1 MNIKPL
7 HILAFWAVLSACCF
21 SACSKEEWAGG
32 TPSGEP
38 AGLRF
43 AVAPMGAATKV
54 SYEGVTS
61 QFDEGETIGCIIATK
76 DLTADDNTPYTYAA
90 NSRWTYTGGYLVL
103 EEVFTRNWTWNNG
116 GQWEETAVNNLIR
129 ETTPDANDGF
139 LTIDDQTKTFAFYF
153 YYPYIGISTLTD
165 DYNQAVAEA
174 QADASVPFYQ
184 LLQYPN
190 CATAD
195 TQTPSGSAT
204 DWKDNYLMSAAGT
217 EENSNGMRMYLWTA
231 YPCFVNHTQSTKAQ
245 TNHSDFLWVM
255 RDGITQASNQ
265 RVNLVFEK
273 KTATIEVE
281 SDTPLSSIYFQP
293 QGAQQLYRGRQI
305 NLQTG
310 QFSAYK
316 YVSWGTPQQKNVYF
330 TESERLLPYDNSN
343 GAKTNFRLS
352 LPYQEEFLCNLCFT
366 LNNGTEDKAYT
377 IDLSNNIPSLQE
389 GYLYI
394 IHISQ
399 SGETTFDIVDW
410 EDGNLEILDPDTD
423 LESETTEP

>member
-1 MNIKPL
+1 MS
-7 HILAFWAVLSACCF
+7 AVDAT
-21 SACSKEEWAGG
+21 ENYYD
-32 TPSGEP
+32 
-38 AGLRF
+38 GLRRY
-43 AVAPMGAATKV
+43 
-54 SYEGVTS
+54 S
-61 QFDEGETIGCIIATK
+61 
-76 DLTADDNTPYTYAA
+76 
-90 NSRWTYTGGYLVL
+90 W
-103 EEVFTRNWTWNNG
+103 
-116 GQWEETAVNNLIR
+116 
-129 ETTPDANDGF
+129 
-139 LTIDDQTKTFAFYF
+139 QT
-153 YYPYIGISTLTD
+153 
-165 DYNQAVAEA
+165 
-174 QADASVPFYQ
+174 
-184 LLQYPN
+184 
-190 CATAD
+190 
-195 TQTPSGSAT
+195 
-204 DWKDNYLMSAAGT
+204 
-217 EENSNGMRMYLWTA
+217 
-231 YPCFVNHTQSTKAQ
+231 YPCFVNHTQSTETQ
-245 TNHSDFLWVM
+245 TNHSDFLWVKHE
-255 RDGITQASNQ
+255 GITQASSQ

-293 QGAQQLYRGRQI
+293 QGAQQMYRGRQI

-310 QFSAYK
+310 RLTNYST
-316 YVSWGTPQQKNVYF
+316 SWQLQQTNFYF

>member
-1 MNIKPL
+1 MNIKQL

-21 SACSKEEWAGG
+21 SACSEEEWAGG
-32 TPSGEP
+32 TPGGES

-76 DLTADDNTPYTYAA
+76 DLTADENTPYAYAA

-103 EEVFTRNWTWNNG
+103 EEVYTWGSWDNNTHSRAKTVQTG
-116 GQWEETAVNNLIR
+116 LISA
-129 ETTPDANDGF
+129 TNPDSNDAF
-139 LTIDDQTKTFAFYF
+139 LTIQDANKRYAFYF
-153 YYPYIGISTLTD
+153 YYPYIDESILYQDFTDATAQYGNDSST
-165 DYNQAVAEA
+165 
-174 QADASVPFYQ
+174 PFFR
-184 LLQYPN
+184 LIEYPN
-190 CATAD
+190 CNTSTTIPTEDANTAIN
-195 TQTPSGSAT
+195 
-204 DWKDNYLMSAAGT
+204 KCMLMSAVDAT
-217 EENSNGMRMYLWTA
+217 ENYYDGLRRYSWQT

-245 TNHSDFLWVM
+245 TNHSDFLWVKHE
-255 RDGITQASNQ
+255 GITQASSQ

-293 QGAQQLYRGRQI
+293 QGAQQMYRGRQI

-310 QFSAYK
+310 RLTNYST
-316 YVSWGTPQQKNVYF
+316 SWQLQQTNFYF

>member
-1 MNIKPL
+1 MNIKQL
-7 HILAFWAVLSACCF
+7 HILAFWTVLSACCF
-21 SACSKEEWAGG
+21 SACSEEEWAGG
-32 TPSGEP
+32 TPGGES

-76 DLTADDNTPYTYAA
+76 DLTADNNTPYAYAA

-103 EEVFTRNWTWNNG
+103 EEVFTQNWLWGTGWQEN
-116 GQWEETAVNNLIR
+116 TVSNLIS
-129 ETTPDANDGF
+129 ETTPNADDGF
-139 LTIDDQTKTFAFYF
+139 LTIEDQTRTFAFYF
-153 YYPYIGISTLTD
+153 YYPYIDASTLTA
-165 DYNQAVAEA
+165 DYNEVGAAA
-174 QADASVPFYQ
+174 QDGSTTPFYQ

-190 CATAD
+190 CATAS
-195 TQTPSGSAT
+195 TQSSSS
-204 DWKDNYLMSAAGT
+204 DNYYLMSAAGN
-217 EENSNGMRMYLWTA
+217 ENSTYSGSMNYMYLWTA
-231 YPCFVNHTQSTKAQ
+231 YPCFANHTQSTKTQ
-245 TNHSDFLWVM
+245 TNHSDFLWVKCES
-255 RDGITQASNQ
+255 ITHTSNQ

-281 SDTPLSSIYFQP
+281 SDTQLSSIYFQP
-293 QGAQQLYRGRQI
+293 QGAQQLCRGRQI

-310 QFSAYK
+310 GFSAYE
-316 YVSWGTPQQKNVYF
+316 SITWGTIQQQNVYF
-330 TESERLLPYDNSN
+330 TESEQLLPYDNSN